1 MIGIFVVILIALV
14 VYILWLHKEGKQYS
28 QYSKYVLTVP
38 SIPLPSFEKTLPASA
53 EPSTL
58 SLYCIGCK
66 YEVTAK
72 PVA

>member
-1 MIGIFVVILIALV
+1 VIGIFVVTIIALV
-14 VYILWLHKEGKQYS
+14 AYILWLHKEGKQYS
-28 QYSKYVLTVP
+28 QYSKCVLTVT
-38 SIPLPSFEKTLPASA
+38 STPLPFFEKTLPASA

-58 SLYCIGCK
+58 SFYCIGCK